1 MRKVTVNR
9 PILSVKLCK
18 TITRDQSLKAV
29 RYTVG
34 PKEIDLDRFLS
45 DESSVTV
52 SRTLN
57 APAGAFSITVAD
69 VGYKY
74 ASDIDSLYGLVEP
87 MDVLEIRMCQ
97 NVQDYEGEAWPLVMR
112 CVVSEVR
119 RDEAMGSD
127 GKPKRTVVISGQDWG
142 KFLQINQIKYIKGN
156 PDGKDWLS
164 AATMELLH
172 GIQQGQMSA
181 GDLIKAVTEKI
192 ANKFLARFEDPDT
205 IVPFLVDVSG
215 ADPKDMVMLLGY
227 NAFPQGT
234 AWEFFQNY
242 GDLGPFYELFI
253 DDTEEGPKLIYRKPP
268 YLSLGSLDKDLNDIE
283 PGIPSSIY
291 GVSIKAVSIPPDHIM
306 RLSASR
312 SDADVA
318 QWFWIESTR
327 TNLSSDTSLKL
338 MALGDNPH
346 NAFKLY
352 PNNDPKL
359 YGTRTLEVKSTHGL
373 MPQGGG
379 AAEISSSS
387 TTTKAYLDLK
397 VARLRLANRDNAL
410 LESGSMVIKGNEKVK
425 VGSYISVLRGEF
437 HAMYYVKSVSHT
449 FSPFRSFTT
458 TVQFIRGTGFI
469 ARSGG
474 GMSDAPNSYLQ
485 EIGRGPYQS

>member
-1 MRKVTVNR
+1 MRKVAVNR
-9 PILSVKLCK
+9 PILSVKLSK
-18 TITRDQSLKAV
+18 TITRDQSLKAE

-34 PKEIDLDRFLS
+34 PTEIDLDRFLS

-52 SRTLN
+52 SRTIN

-87 MDVLEIRMCQ
+87 MDILEIRMCQ
-97 NVQDYEGEAWPLVMR
+97 NVQDYEGVAWPLVMR

-164 AATMELLH
+164 PITIQLH
-172 GIQQGQMSA
+172 HNIQMGILSA
-181 GDLIKAVTEKI
+181 GEVITAVTNNI
-192 ANKFLARFEDPDT
+192 VNKFLARFEDPAN
-205 IVPFLVDVSG
+205 IVPLLVDVTG
-215 ADPKDMVMLLGY
+215 ADPKDKVMMLGF
-227 NAFPQGT
+227 NAFPNGT
-234 AWEFFQNY
+234 AWEFYQAY

-253 DDTEEGPKLIYRKPP
+253 DDTEVGPKLIYRKPP
-268 YLSLGSLDKDLNDIE
+268 YLSLEDGVMA
-283 PGIPSSIY
+283 SIY
-291 GVSIKAVSIPPDHIM
+291 GVSIDVVSIPPDHIM
-306 RLSASR
+306 RLSVSR

-318 QWFWIESTR
+318 NWFWIESTR
-327 TNLSSDTSLKL
+327 TNLVGDQTLRL
-338 MALGDNPH
+338 QAMGDNPY
-346 NAFKLY
+346 NSFQLY

-373 MPQGGG
+373 MEQGGS
-379 AAEISSSS
+379 AADTSAGNA
-387 TTTKAYLDLK
+387 TTTGYITEKIE
-397 VARLRLANRDNAL
+397 RLRLANRDNAL

-425 VGSYISVLRGEF
+425 VGSYIFVLRGEF
-437 HAMYYVKSVSHT
+437 HAMYYVKAVSHT

-474 GMSDAPNSYLQ
+474 GLNDAPNSYLQ